1 MERINDV
8 LVQGVKTPSNTTQ
21 ITVDGK
27 SVEAFPGESIL
38 SVLFAIG
45 KRSISQNDRGV
56 VTGAYCGM
64 GICYCCTVEV
74 NGKGKVRACK
84 EKVAENMVI
93 RTRKN
98 LWTEINRMSEDDIE
112 ICK

>member
-8 LVQGVKTPSNTTQ
+8 LVQGAKTPSQTTR
-21 ITVDGK
+21 IIVDGE
-27 SVEAFPGESIL
+27 SVEAFPGESVL

-45 KRSISQNDRGV
+45 KKAISQNDRGV

-84 EKVAENMVI
+84 EKVSENMVI
-93 RTRKN
+93 CTRKN
-98 LWTEINRMSEDDIE
+98 LWTELNRASENDIE
-112 ICK
+112 IC